1 MSQSI
6 TKSIIVKGSPSDLYS
21 IWSNFEQF
29 PSFMKHI
36 QSIRMTDRDHSH
48 WVMNGP
54 LGYHFEWDAEV
65 TRRDPD
71 KRIAW
76 RSIEQDSQSNMK
88 TSGQVT
94 FAELTDGETELTVT
108 MLYVPPAGVVGEVVS
123 TLFGDPDGQLEEDLR
138 RFKTFAENLVQAT
151 YPNADSSAD
160 TKTPGE
166 DAAMS
171 DTTIKKVDSE
181 HSPTGSMGQ
190 KYLASGTSI
199 AMRLWEHEKPGEA
212 KRMRSRPYETVGYV
226 ISGRAELYFTNQ
238 VLQLE
243 PGDSWVVPKDADHM
257 YKILEPF
264 TAVEATHPP
273 AHVGGRDQ

>member
-6 TKSIIVKGSPSDLYS
+6 TKSIIVKGAPSDLYS
-21 IWSNFEQF
+21 VWSNFEQF

-36 QSIRMTDRDHSH
+36 QSIRMTDREHSH
-48 WVMNGP
+48 WVMKGP
-54 LGYHFEWDAEV
+54 LGSRFEWDAEV
-65 TRRDPD
+65 TRRDPN

-94 FAELTDGETELTVT
+94 FTELPNEETELTVT
-108 MLYVPPAGVVGEVVS
+108 MLYVPPAGIVGEVAAS
-123 TLFGDPDGQLEEDLR
+123 LFGDPEGQLEEDLR
-138 RFKTFAENLVQAT
+138 RFKTFAENLVPAT
-151 YPNADSSAD
+151 SPDAD
-160 TKTPGE
+160 TGPEIMTSGE
-166 DAAMS
+166 GTAMS
-171 DTTIKKVDSE
+171 DTTIKKVDSD

-190 KYLASGTSI
+190 KYLASGTSV
-199 AMRLWEHEKPGEA
+199 AMRLWQDEQPGEA
-212 KRMRSRPYETVGYV
+212 KRMKSRPYETVGYV
-226 ISGRAELYFTNQ
+226 IAGRAELYFTNQ

-243 PGDSWVVPKDADHM
+243 PGDSWVVPKGADHM

>member
-6 TKSIIVKGSPSDLYS
+6 TKSIIVKGSPADLYT
-21 IWSNFEQF
+21 IWSDFERF

-36 QSIRMTDRDHSH
+36 QSIRMTDGDHSH
-48 WVMNGP
+48 WVMKGP

-94 FAELTDGETELTVT
+94 FAELTNEETELTVT
-108 MLYVPPAGVVGEVVS
+108 MLYVPPAGVVGDVAS
-123 TLFGDPDGQLEEDLR
+123 TLFGDPDGRLAEDLR
-138 RFKTFAENLVQAT
+138 RFKTYAETLESAAISNSE
-151 YPNADSSAD
+151 SSASI
-160 TKTPGE
+160 KTSG
-166 DAAMS
+166 DGTTMS
-171 DTTIKKVDSE
+171 DTTIKKIDSD

-190 KYLASGTSI
+190 KYLASGTSV
-199 AMRLWEHEKPGEA
+199 AMRLWENEQPDEP
-212 KRMRSRPYETVGYV
+212 KRMKSRPYETVGYV